1 MIKNTRD
8 VKYGW
13 SNKCES
19 IAKKRESIAK
29 GPYQPG
35 KWSNIFLAT
44 LTLCASTAVFAETDY
59 VLVTGRRDP
68 RIFAIEMKAAL
79 RSENNGTDKSIVSR
93 SLVNPPR
100 LDGKLLGDPAN
111 IKLSA
116 DQRTAFVMNHH
127 GAVVNA
133 EFLQHGGRGS
143 ISVMNVGKMVSRR
156 HDNTTEALISVYDLG
171 WFGGVG
177 LIILPDLIIGSA
189 GEGWLAET
197 GSNRISFIDRKTGG
211 LRGQIQMALTGPGT
225 RQLSQGCAPFPV
237 PFVSPT
243 EAPVNP
249 ILAPDPH
256 DGCWP
261 DPEGI
266 ALGAGSDGKPYL
278 FSGNADTEDISVM
291 DLEKA
296 LAGDPVVEVAPR
308 IPIQSGPF
316 TISASPNGKYIA
328 ATARESH
335 IADFEGNTLSIIDVD
350 LARQG
355 KPGAEVARVLVGTD
369 DPSVQGRPFTA
380 TWTPDGQRIVVTN
393 YRLNSLSVVDLKRA
407 LAHDPKAEIARIPLT
422 RPDMRDAQ
430 PKGVAV
436 TGDGQYALVAGG
448 PNSIKTSATTLTG
461 MLHVVDIQHF
471 YQVST
476 VANVGIDPYGVVIV
490 DRDRKSKR
498 EDE

>member
-1 MIKNTRD
+1 MNKINRD
-8 VKYGW
+8 PRPASGSGHERRAGAMGNSSSWTLFFV
-13 SNKCES
+13 
-19 IAKKRESIAK
+19 AV
-29 GPYQPG
+29 
-35 KWSNIFLAT
+35 
-44 LTLCASTAVFAETDY
+44 LTLCLANVALAASDY

-68 RIFAIEMKAAL
+68 RIYAIDMKAAL
-79 RSENNGTDKSIVSR
+79 RPENSGTGKAIISR

-116 DQRTAFVMNHH
+116 DQKTAFVMNHH

-143 ISVMNVGKMVSRR
+143 ISVMDVRKMIKRQY
-156 HDNTTEALISVYDLG
+156 DNTSEALTSVYDLG

-177 LIILPDLIIGSA
+177 LIVLPDLIIGSA

-197 GSNRISFIDRKTGG
+197 GSNRISLIDRKTGG

-225 RQLSQGCAPFPV
+225 RQLSQGCAAFPV

-243 EAPVNP
+243 PAPINP
-249 ILAPDPH
+249 MLAPDPH

-266 ALGAGSDGKPYL
+266 ALGAGSDGKTYL

-291 DLEKA
+291 DLARA
-296 LAGDPVVEVAPR
+296 LAGEPVVEVAPR
-308 IPIQSGPF
+308 VPLQSGPF

-335 IADFEGNTLSIIDVD
+335 VADFEGNTLSIIDVD
-350 LARQG
+350 RARLG
-355 KPGAEVARVLVGTD
+355 LPGAEAARVRVGTD
-369 DPSVQGRPFTA
+369 NPTGPARPFTA
-380 TWTPDGQRIVVTN
+380 TWTPDGQRIIVTN
-393 YRLNSLSVVDLKRA
+393 FRTNSISIVDLKLA
-407 LAHDPKAEIARIPLT
+407 LSHAPGAEIARIPLT
-422 RPDMRDAQ
+422 RPDGVPAQ
-430 PKGVAV
+430 PKGVTV
-436 TGDGQYALVAGG
+436 TSDGQYALVAGG
-448 PNSIKTSATTLTG
+448 PNTITLSDTRLTG
-461 MLHVVDIQHF
+461 MLHIVDIQHF

-476 VANVGIDPYGVVIV
+476 VAEVGIDPYAVAFV
-490 DRDRKSKR
+490 DRSNERD
-498 EDE
+498 D

>member
-1 MIKNTRD
+1 MNT
-8 VKYGW
+8 
-13 SNKCES
+13 E
-19 IAKKRESIAK
+19 AKVI
-29 GPYQPG
+29 GPKKQNRARPQRG
-35 KWSNIFLAT
+35 VLTMAHTPVRCLLAAMA
-44 LTLCASTAVFAETDY
+44 LCTAGAALAENDY

-68 RIFAIEMKAAL
+68 RIYAIDMRTAL
-79 RSENNGTDKSIVSR
+79 RAENDGTDKAIVSR
-93 SLVNPPR
+93 SLVNPRR

-133 EFLQHGGRGS
+133 EFLQHGGRGN
-143 ISVMNVGKMVSRR
+143 IAVMDVRKMVSPRY
-156 HDNTTEALISVYDLG
+156 DNTSAALNAVYDLG

-177 LIILPDLIIGSA
+177 LVVLPDLIIGSA

-211 LRGQIQMALTGPGT
+211 LRGQIQLPLTGPGT
-225 RQLSQGCAPFPV
+225 RQLSAGCAPFPV

-243 EAPVNP
+243 PAPINP

-261 DPEGI
+261 DPEGL
-266 ALGAGSDGKPYL
+266 AVGTGSDGKPYL

-296 LAGDPVVEVAPR
+296 LAGAPVVEVGPR

-335 IADFEGNTLSIIDVD
+335 IKDFEGNTLSIIDVD
-350 LARQG
+350 RARLG
-355 KPGAEVARVLVGTD
+355 RADAEVARVRVGTSN
-369 DPSVQGRPFTA
+369 PTGQTRPFTA
-380 TWTPDGQRIVVTN
+380 TWTPDGRRIIVSNFRVD
-393 YRLNSLSVVDLKRA
+393 SLSVVDLGLA
-407 LAHDPKAEIARIPLT
+407 LTDPKNAEIARIALS
-422 RPDMRDAQ
+422 RPDKQPAQ

-436 TGDGQYALVAGG
+436 TADGHYALVAGG
-448 PNSIKTSATTLTG
+448 PNTITKSETNLTG
-461 MLHVVDIQHF
+461 MLHIVDLQSF
-471 YQVST
+471 YQVTT
-476 VANVGIDPYGVVIV
+476 VGHVGIDPYGVAVV
-490 DRDRKSKR
+490 DRRHERD
-498 EDE
+498 DD

>member
-1 MIKNTRD
+1 MNLINQ
-8 VKYGW
+8 VL
-13 SNKCES
+13 
-19 IAKKRESIAK
+19 KRWANV
-29 GPYQPG
+29 GPERHAG
-35 KWSNIFLAT
+35 AVRKSSRWTTFLVVT
-44 LTLCASTAVFAETDY
+44 LTLCSVNTALAASDY

-68 RIFAIEMKAAL
+68 RIYAIDMNAAL
-79 RSENNGTDKSIVSR
+79 RPENSGTDKAIISR
-93 SLVNPPR
+93 SLVNPAR

-116 DQRTAFVMNHH
+116 DQKTAFVMNHH

-133 EFLQHGGRGS
+133 EFLQHGARGN
-143 ISVMNVGKMVSRR
+143 IAVMDVRKMVKRKY
-156 HDNTTEALISVYDLG
+156 DNTSEALTSVYDLG

-243 EAPVNP
+243 PAPINP
-249 ILAPDPH
+249 TLAPDPH
-256 DGCWP
+256 MGCWP

-266 ALGAGSDGKPYL
+266 ALGTGSDGKTYL

-291 DLEKA
+291 DLARA
-296 LAGDPVVEVAPR
+296 LAGESVVEVAAR
-308 IPIQSGPF
+308 VPIQSGPF
-316 TISASPNGKYIA
+316 TISASPDGKYIA

-335 IADFEGNTLSIIDVD
+335 VIDFEGNTLSIIDVD
-350 LARQG
+350 RARQG
-355 KPGAEVARVLVGTD
+355 LPGAEVARVLVGTD
-369 DPSVQGRPFTA
+369 NPAAQGRPFTA
-380 TWTPDGQRIVVTN
+380 TWTPDGQRIIVTN
-393 YRLNSLSVVDLKRA
+393 YRLNSVSIVDLQRA
-407 LAHDPKAEIARIPLT
+407 LAKAPGAEIARIPLT
-422 RPDMRDAQ
+422 RPDGQPAQ

-436 TGDGQYALVAGG
+436 TSDGQYALVAGG
-448 PNSIKTSATTLTG
+448 PNTITRSDTDLTG

-476 VANVGIDPYGVVIV
+476 VAKVGIDPYGVAVV
-490 DRDRKSKR
+490 DRSNER
-498 EDE
+498 EDD